1 MKKQLAILNKLKID
15 FDLFYVVS
23 VKDNG
28 IRLQGRATEETINAC
43 KGLVDFEFNKEW
55 NFLTGEHNGIS
66 ITLTF

>member
-23 VKDNG
+23 VKDNE
-28 IRLQGRATEETINAC
+28 IRLQGRATQETIDAC
-43 KGLVDFEFNKEW
+43 KFMVDFEFNQEW
-55 NFLTGEHNGIS
+55 GFLTGERNGIS